1 MPAGLDKCLT
11 RAQIVIFFTSYN
23 NPALDYISVHAC
35 VCVYKKSVN
44 TLWNCET
51 VDRFIR

>member
-1 MPAGLDKCLT
+1 MLDQSTDCDFFSHLT
-11 RAQIVIFFTSYN
+11 ITLH
-23 NPALDYISVHAC
+23 LDYISVHAC